1 MSVEKKKRGKSRS
14 GRAANGYG
22 AKQYARSRGGNIL
35 LFLLLA
41 LFGAFMALPLV
52 FAVINAF
59 KPFEEIFVFPPR
71 LYVVNPTWDNFA
83 DLFALCSNTWVPF
96 SKYLFNSVFVSVT
109 ATVLLVLISSMCAYP
124 LAKNRFRG
132 KDLLFSLIV
141 TSLLFV
147 SQVTFLPQYIIIAR
161 LGLIDTYSVMILP
174 TLGGTLGVFLM
185 KQFMEQL
192 PTALL
197 EAARID
203 GANEF
208 KVFWRIVMPN
218 VKPAWGTLI
227 VFTFVSSW
235 NDYFSPLVYTSKA
248 ALKTLPLAV
257 QQISGGAGSVSLTRA
272 GAACAATLIMTA
284 PTVIIYT
291 LMQGKVIKTMEYSGI
306 KE

>member
-1 MSVEKKKRGKSRS
+1 MTLKIGKRRYPVHFSRI
-14 GRAANGYG
+14 ALYVFIV
-22 AKQYARSRGGNIL
+22 IL
-35 LFLLLA
+35 LSFTS
-41 LFGAFMALPLV
+41 LPLV
-52 FAVINAF
+52 YLVCQAF
-59 KPFEEIFVFPPR
+59 KPLEELSIYPPQFFVR
-71 LYVVNPTWDNFA
+71 NPTLTNFSTLVGA
-83 DLFALCSNTWVPF
+83 VSSTDIPF
-96 SKYLFNSVFVSVT
+96 LRYVINSVYV
-109 ATVLLVLISSMCAYP
+109 TVLSVFLSVVVCSLAAYGINKLRP
-124 LAKNRFRG
+124 AG
-132 KDLLFSLIV
+132 HV
-141 TSLLFV
+141 
-147 SQVTFLPQYIIIAR
+147 FLNKLIIAALMFSGTVTTIPTYMVVHR
-161 LGLIDTYSVMILP
+161 LGLINTYSALIIPKIAVAFNL
-174 TLGGTLGVFLM
+174 FLM
-185 KQFMEQL
+185 IQFMSQL
-192 PTALL
+192 SNSLL

-218 VKPAWGTLI
+218 AKPAWGTLI

-291 LMQGKVIKTMEYSGI
+291 VMQGKVIKTMEYSGI